1 MGMDTLQR
9 TKILNS
15 LQGLIHTVS
24 PSSIN
29 AQNGPETMD
38 GLIMACIESRILVR
52 THYCTEKQG
61 FEYPW
66 ISRKSPNT
74 PTETH

>member
-1 MGMDTLQR
+1 VT
-9 TKILNS
+9 
-15 LQGLIHTVS
+15 